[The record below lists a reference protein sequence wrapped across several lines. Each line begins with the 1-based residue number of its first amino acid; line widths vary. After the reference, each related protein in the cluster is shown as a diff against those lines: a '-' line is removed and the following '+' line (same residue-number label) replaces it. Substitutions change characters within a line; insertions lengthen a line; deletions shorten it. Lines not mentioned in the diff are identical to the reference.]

1 MLQKKNQIEYK
12 ELLKLI
18 TKLSIITIIIDNDI
32 DEKELELLYNILPY
46 NNKTLNLYQEVK
58 SIQKEGDLFE
68 QFTKVLKKIE
78 CEEQQL
84 LITKIIL
91 KFIRSDSDLD
101 DNEMMLIKIIESTFF
116 NIKVKP
122 LLVKIINIDYLIL
135 YEEIQKYNYTNS
147 EELFSII
154 RKLVLITSSIDGEI
168 ANAELEVY
176 KLFLTK
182 KSIDNN
188 IILQEDLKELKSFKN
203 PSDFFIQEL
212 SKVENEEQQTFI
224 SFIVLKLIISDGTID
239 KNEIN
244 LFNLLQKKYT
254 HVNFQNITSSGILSK
269 LDFSTILN
277 NILLSF

>member
-1 MLQKKNQIEYK
+1 
-12 ELLKLI
+12 
-18 TKLSIITIIIDNDI
+18 
-32 DEKELELLYNILPY
+32 
-46 NNKTLNLYQEVK
+46 
-58 SIQKEGDLFE
+58 
-68 QFTKVLKKIE
+68 
-78 CEEQQL
+78 
-84 LITKIIL
+84 
-91 KFIRSDSDLD
+91 
-101 DNEMMLIKIIESTFF
+101 MMLIKIIESTFF

-182 KSIDNN
+182 KSIDNI

-254 HVNFQNITSSGILSK
+254 HVNFQNITSSGILNK